1 MLYLT
6 LVKNETSA
14 LTPVLR
20 KKGVIP
26 HPLIVNKLL
35 RQLAQHT
42 AQWLRSTPQQLIAHG
57 KG

>member
-1 MLYLT
+1 MKHLRLLLYY
-6 LVKNETSA
+6 A
-14 LTPVLR
+14 

-42 AQWLRSTPQQLIAHG
+42 AQWLRSSPQQLIAHG